1 VQNAEPDREEIA
13 VKVIGKKTEWQGKYL
28 RSVLL
33 TYSQP
38 GGTGETE
45 KVRQWEAVERVGC
58 DCIVGLV
65 PFTEDGG
72 VILIRQFRPPLNCF
86 VVELPAGLCEPGEE
100 PKDAAQRELTEET
113 GYSVGELYFLAKG
126 PLSSGISSE
135 MLTVYLASNLSYA
148 GIGARDETEEIEVL
162 KVPFAHISEELERL
176 REKGDCIDLK
186 IYGLIELAKKFLRE
200 NSPG

>member
-1 VQNAEPDREEIA
+1 M
-13 VKVIGKKTEWQGKYL
+13 KVIDKKTEWQGEYL

-33 TYSQP
+33 TYSHT

-45 KVRQWEAVERVGC
+45 EVRQWEAVERVGC

-65 PFTEDGG
+65 PFTEDGA

-113 GYSVGELYFLAKG
+113 GYSAGELYFLAKG

-135 MLTVYLASNLSYA
+135 MLTVYLARNLFYT

-162 KVPFAHISEELERL
+162 KVPLESIHYELERL
-176 REKGDCIDLK
+176 QGKGDCIDLK
-186 IYGLIELAKKFLRE
+186 IYGLIELARE
-200 NSPG
+200 FIRSHIPG

>member
-1 VQNAEPDREEIA
+1 

-28 RSVLL
+28 RSVLI
-33 TYSQP
+33 TYSQR
-38 GGTGETE
+38 GGSGEAE

-65 PFTEDGG
+65 PFTEDGA

-86 VVELPAGLCEPGEE
+86 VVELPAGLCEPGEQPE
-100 PKDAAQRELTEET
+100 DAAQRELTEET
-113 GYSVGELYFLAKG
+113 GYSAGELHFLAKG

-135 MLTVYLASNLSYA
+135 MLTVYLAGKLSYI
-148 GIGARDETEEIEVL
+148 GIGERDETEEIEVL
-162 KVPFAHISEELERL
+162 KIRLADIDQELGR
-176 REKGDCIDLK
+176 RQSKGDCIDLK
-186 IYGLIELAKKFLRE
+186 IYGLIELAKGFLRE

>member
-1 VQNAEPDREEIA
+1 

-38 GGTGETE
+38 GGSGEAE

-58 DCIVGLV
+58 DCVVALV
-65 PFTEDGG
+65 PFTEDGA

-86 VVELPAGLCEPGEE
+86 VVELPAGLCEPGERPE
-100 PKDAAQRELTEET
+100 GAAKRELTEET
-113 GYSVGELYFLAKG
+113 GYSAGELHFLAKG

-135 MLTVYLASNLSYA
+135 MLTVYLARDLSYV

-162 KVPFAHISEELERL
+162 MVPIESIHYELERL
-176 REKGDCIDLK
+176 QGKGDCIDLK
-186 IYGLIELAKKFLRE
+186 IYGLIELAKAFMRE
-200 NSPG
+200 NGPG